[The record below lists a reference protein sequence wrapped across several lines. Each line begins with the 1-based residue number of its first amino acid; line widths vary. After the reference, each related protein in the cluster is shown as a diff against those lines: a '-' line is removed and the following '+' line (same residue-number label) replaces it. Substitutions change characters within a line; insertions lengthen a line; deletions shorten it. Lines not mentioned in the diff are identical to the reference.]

1 MSCLLSEE
9 ERLQKRI
16 NTRINRELQRDHK
29 DAKKEIKLLLLG
41 TGESGKSTFIKQM
54 RIIHGKG
61 YSKQDCLEYKN
72 LVFRNILMSMH
83 SMLQATAELKIAYID
98 PDAQR
103 HVQLLM
109 ALRPE
114 TAQSLGGETC
124 EAIRKLW
131 QDAGVQECYQR
142 RNEYQLS
149 DSTKYYLDD
158 LPRISSND
166 YVPTTQDVLR
176 VRVPTT
182 GINEYPFTINKIIFK
197 MVDVGG
203 QRSERRKWIHCFDH
217 VTSVMF
223 LVAISEYDQ
232 ILVEADSRVNRMVE
246 SLHLFNTIIS
256 YPWFNKSSIILFL
269 NKKDLLEE
277 KVMHSHLI
285 DYFEEYDGPKC
296 DHVSARESIAKMFIS
311 INDMRSADIYP
322 HFTCA
327 TDTEN
332 IKFVF
337 DVVKNHI
344 LQQHITEVV
353 PGL

>member
-1 MSCLLSEE
+1 
-9 ERLQKRI
+9 
-16 NTRINRELQRDHK
+16 
-29 DAKKEIKLLLLG
+29 
-41 TGESGKSTFIKQM
+41 
-54 RIIHGKG
+54 
-61 YSKQDCLEYKN
+61 
-72 LVFRNILMSMH
+72 
-83 SMLQATAELKIAYID
+83 
-98 PDAQR
+98 
-103 HVQLLM
+103 
-109 ALRPE
+109 
-114 TAQSLGGETC
+114 
-124 EAIRKLW
+124 
-131 QDAGVQECYQR
+131 
-142 RNEYQLS
+142 
-149 DSTKYYLDD
+149 
-158 LPRISSND
+158 
-166 YVPTTQDVLR
+166 
-176 VRVPTT
+176 
-182 GINEYPFTINKIIFK
+182 

-232 ILVEADSRVNRMVE
+232 FLVEADSKVNRMVE

-256 YPWFNKSSIILFL
+256 YPWFKKSSIILFL

-277 KVMHSHLI
+277 KVMHSHLA

-296 DHVSARESIAKMFIS
+296 DHVSTREFIAKMFIS
-311 INDMRSADIYP
+311 MNDMRSADIYP